1 MCSIKTGL
9 ASVTFRN
16 KSIEEIVSLCKNAGV
31 GYIEWGAD
39 IHVKTADDAKKA
51 KKLCDEAGII
61 IPSYGSYYRVG
72 SGNEAEWLTLCENAR
87 LMGARSIRVWLGEKN
102 SEDTSEKEYT
112 NLLADLR
119 KICEKAAEYGLLVCP
134 ECHDYTFNNETSAF
148 LKISRELNMANFKTY
163 FQSRYFRMAYDL
175 DRIERTFSFI
185 ENIHISYSD
194 LKKEQADKEKNEDY
208 IDILL
213 NRFKEKN
220 FNGIVFIEFTENAEE
235 KSFLQ
240 DVENLR
246 KIL

>member
-1 MCSIKTGL
+1 MSLMKTGL

-31 GYIEWGAD
+31 GFIEWGAD

-51 KKLCDEAGII
+51 KQLCDGAGLT

-72 SGNEAEWLTLCENAR
+72 SGDEDEWLSLCENAKI
-87 LMGARSIRVWLGEKN
+87 MGAKSIRVWLGKKN
-102 SEDTSEKEYT
+102 SEDTSEKEYAA
-112 NLLADLR
+112 LLADLK
-119 KICEKAAEYGLLVCP
+119 KICEKAAEYGILVCP
-134 ECHDYTFNNETSAF
+134 ECHDYTFNNDTSAF
-148 LKISRELNMANFKTY
+148 LKISRDLNMPNFKTY
-163 FQSRYFRMAYDL
+163 FQSRYFRLEYDL
-175 DRIERTFSFI
+175 DRIERTFDFI

-208 IDILL
+208 IDILM
-213 NRFKEKN
+213 NKFKDKN
-220 FNGIVFIEFTENAEE
+220 FSGIVFIEFTENAEE